1 MGKDRHCRQ
10 DQITDLSL
18 DHDPTHQTGQAGAFF
33 GRRHGKKLRKE
44 QAQSLAGLFP
54 QLAIDCQKPIV
65 PAQNFPEPKNGYWLE
80 IGFGGGEH
88 LLRNAQAHP
97 DIGHFGCE
105 PFINGL
111 AKLVLAIGRTGLDN
125 IRLHDDDAV
134 HVLTQ
139 LPDASLDRIYLLYP
153 DPWPKRRH
161 HKRRFVSEATLAHF
175 ARVLKPD
182 GLFCFASDIDHYVG
196 WTLARILKSEHFEWL
211 AESASDWKRPWD
223 GWQSTRYEAKA
234 LREGRTPSYI
244 TARRRGSAGHADQRG

>member
-1 MGKDRHCRQ
+1 LERDLPDHFGK
-10 DQITDLSL
+10 
-18 DHDPTHQTGQAGAFF
+18 AGAFF

-44 QAQSLAGLFP
+44 QAESLAGLFP
-54 QLAIDCQKPIV
+54 QLAIDCKKPVV
-65 PAQNFPEPKNGYWLE
+65 PQQVFATAYQDYWLE

-97 DIGHFGCE
+97 EIGHFGCE

-111 AKLVLAIGRTGLDN
+111 AKLVAAIGRSGLDN

-134 HVLTQ
+134 ELLGQ

-161 HKRRFVSEATLAHF
+161 HKRRFVSEATLAEF
-175 ARVLKPD
+175 ARVLKPH

-196 WTLARILKSEHFEWL
+196 WTLARLLKSPHFDWL
-211 AESASDWKRPWD
+211 AETAADWKQPWS
-223 GWQSTRYEAKA
+223 GWESTRYEAKA
-234 LREGRTPSYI
+234 LREGRVPSYI
-244 TARRRGSAGHADQRG
+244 TARRRGPERLLDCRD

>member
-1 MGKDRHCRQ
+1 LERDLPDHFGK
-10 DQITDLSL
+10 
-18 DHDPTHQTGQAGAFF
+18 AGAFF

-44 QAQSLAGLFP
+44 QAESLAGLFP
-54 QLAIDCQKPIV
+54 QLAIDCKKPVV
-65 PAQNFPEPKNGYWLE
+65 PQQVFATPYQHYWLE

-97 DIGHFGCE
+97 EIGHFGCE

-111 AKLVLAIGRTGLDN
+111 AKLVAAIGRSGLDN

-134 HVLTQ
+134 ELLGQ

-161 HKRRFVSEATLAHF
+161 HKRRFVSEATLAEF
-175 ARVLKPD
+175 ARVLKPH

-196 WTLARILKSEHFEWL
+196 WTLARLLKSPHFDWL
-211 AESASDWKRPWD
+211 AETAADWKQPWS
-223 GWQSTRYEAKA
+223 GWESTRYEAKA
-234 LREGRTPSYI
+234 LREGRVPSYI
-244 TARRRGSAGHADQRG
+244 TARRRGPEPLLDCRD

>member
-1 MGKDRHCRQ
+1 MERDFADHAGK
-10 DQITDLSL
+10 
-18 DHDPTHQTGQAGAFF
+18 AGAFF

-44 QAQSLAGLFP
+44 QAESLAGLFP
-54 QLAIDCQKPIV
+54 QLAIDCKKPVV
-65 PAQNFPEPKNGYWLE
+65 PQQVFATPYQDYWLE

-97 DIGHFGCE
+97 EIGHFGCE

-111 AKLVLAIGRTGLDN
+111 AKLVAAIGRSGLDN

-134 HVLTQ
+134 ELLGQ

-161 HKRRFVSEATLAHF
+161 HKRRFVSEATLAEF
-175 ARVLKPD
+175 ARVLKPH

-196 WTLARILKSEHFEWL
+196 WTLARLLKSPHFEWL
-211 AESASDWKRPWD
+211 AESAADWKHPWS
-223 GWQSTRYEAKA
+223 GWESTRYEAKA
-234 LREGRTPSYI
+234 LREGRVPSYI
-244 TARRRGSAGHADQRG
+244 TARRRGSDRLFDPLD

>member
-1 MGKDRHCRQ
+1 MERDLPDHFGK
-10 DQITDLSL
+10 
-18 DHDPTHQTGQAGAFF
+18 AGAFF

-44 QAQSLAGLFP
+44 QAESLAGLFP
-54 QLAIDCQKPIV
+54 QLAIDCKKPVV
-65 PAQNFPEPKNGYWLE
+65 PQQVFATAYQDYWLE

-97 DIGHFGCE
+97 EIGHFGCE

-111 AKLVLAIGRTGLDN
+111 AKLVAAIGRSGLDN

-134 HVLTQ
+134 ELLGQ

-161 HKRRFVSEATLAHF
+161 HKRRFVSEATLAEF
-175 ARVLKPD
+175 ARVLKPQ

-196 WTLARILKSEHFEWL
+196 WTLARLLKSPHFDWL
-211 AESASDWKRPWD
+211 AETAADWKQPWS
-223 GWQSTRYEAKA
+223 GWESTRYEAKA
-234 LREGRTPSYI
+234 LREGRVPSYI
-244 TARRRGSAGHADQRG
+244 TARRRGPERLLDCRD

>member
-1 MGKDRHCRQ
+1 MERDLPDHFGK
-10 DQITDLSL
+10 
-18 DHDPTHQTGQAGAFF
+18 AGAFF

-44 QAQSLAGLFP
+44 QAESLAGLFP
-54 QLAIDCQKPIV
+54 QLAIDCKKPVV
-65 PAQNFPEPKNGYWLE
+65 PQQVFATPYQDYWLE

-97 DIGHFGCE
+97 EIGHFGCE

-111 AKLVLAIGRTGLDN
+111 AKLVAAIGRSGLDN

-134 HVLTQ
+134 ELLGQ

-161 HKRRFVSEATLAHF
+161 HKRRFVSEAALAEF
-175 ARVLKPD
+175 ARVLKPQ

-196 WTLARILKSEHFEWL
+196 WTLARLLKSPHFDWL
-211 AESASDWKRPWD
+211 AETAADWKQPWS
-223 GWQSTRYEAKA
+223 GWESTRYEAKA
-234 LREGRTPSYI
+234 LREGRVPSYI
-244 TARRRGSAGHADQRG
+244 TARRRGPERLLDCRD

>member
-1 MGKDRHCRQ
+1 LQRDLADPFGK
-10 DQITDLSL
+10 
-18 DHDPTHQTGQAGAFF
+18 AGAFF

-44 QAQSLAGLFP
+44 QAESLSGLFP
-54 QLAIDCQKPIV
+54 QLALDCQKTVV
-65 PAQNFPEPKNGYWLE
+65 PQQVFATPYQNYWLE

-97 DIGHFGCE
+97 EIGHFGCE

-111 AKLVLAIGRTGLDN
+111 AKLVAAIGRTGLDN

-134 HVLTQ
+134 ELLGQ

-161 HKRRFVSEATLAHF
+161 HKRRFVSEATLAEF
-175 ARVLKPD
+175 ARVLKPQ

-196 WTLARILKSEHFEWL
+196 WTLARLLKSPHFDWL
-211 AESASDWKRPWD
+211 ADTAADWKQPWA
-223 GWQSTRYEAKA
+223 GWESTRYEAKA
-234 LREGRTPSYI
+234 LREGRVPSYI
-244 TARRRGSAGHADQRG
+244 TARRRGPERLFDHRD

>member
-1 MGKDRHCRQ
+1 MGKDRYRRQ
-10 DQITDLSL
+10 AQISDLSL
-18 DHDPTHQTGQAGAFF
+18 DHDPTPKAGMAGAFF

-54 QLAIDCQKPIV
+54 QFALDCQKSIV
-65 PAQNFPEPKNGYWLE
+65 PAQVFQEPKKAYWLE

-88 LLRNAQAHP
+88 LLHNAQTHP

-105 PFINGL
+105 PFVNGL
-111 AKLVLAIGRTGLDN
+111 AKLVAAIGRTGLDN

-134 HVLTQ
+134 ELLIQ
-139 LPDASLDRIYLLYP
+139 LPDASLERIYLLYP

-161 HKRRFVSEATLAHF
+161 HKRRFVSDSTLSHF
-175 ARVLKPD
+175 ARVLKPE

-211 AESASDWKRPWD
+211 AESAADWKQPWD

-234 LREGRTPSYI
+234 LREGRLPSYI
-244 TARRRGSAGHADQRG
+244 TARRRDPLLPGNPRG

>member
-1 MGKDRHCRQ
+1 MERDLADHFGK
-10 DQITDLSL
+10 
-18 DHDPTHQTGQAGAFF
+18 AGAFF

-44 QAQSLAGLFP
+44 QAESLAGLFP
-54 QLAIDCQKPIV
+54 QLAIDCKKPVV
-65 PAQNFPEPKNGYWLE
+65 PQQVFATPYQDYWLE

-97 DIGHFGCE
+97 EIGHFGCE

-111 AKLVLAIGRTGLDN
+111 AKLVAAIGRSGLDN

-134 HVLTQ
+134 ELLGQ

-161 HKRRFVSEATLAHF
+161 HKRRFVSEATLAEF
-175 ARVLKPD
+175 ARVLKPH

-196 WTLARILKSEHFEWL
+196 WTLARLLKSPHFDWL
-211 AESASDWKRPWD
+211 AETAADWKQPWS
-223 GWQSTRYEAKA
+223 GWESTRYEAKA
-234 LREGRTPSYI
+234 LREGRVPSYI
-244 TARRRGSAGHADQRG
+244 TARRRGPERLLDSRD

>member
-1 MGKDRHCRQ
+1 MERDLPDHFGK
-10 DQITDLSL
+10 
-18 DHDPTHQTGQAGAFF
+18 AGAFF

-44 QAQSLAGLFP
+44 QAESLAGLFP
-54 QLAIDCQKPIV
+54 QLAIDCKKPVV
-65 PAQNFPEPKNGYWLE
+65 PQQVFATAYQDYWLE

-97 DIGHFGCE
+97 EIGHFGCE

-111 AKLVLAIGRTGLDN
+111 AKLVAAIGRSGLDN

-134 HVLTQ
+134 ELLGQ

-161 HKRRFVSEATLAHF
+161 HKRRFVSEAALAEF
-175 ARVLKPD
+175 ARVLKPQ

-196 WTLARILKSEHFEWL
+196 WTLARLLKSPHFDWL
-211 AESASDWKRPWD
+211 AETAADWKQPWS
-223 GWQSTRYEAKA
+223 GWESTRYEAKA
-234 LREGRTPSYI
+234 LREGRVPSYI
-244 TARRRGSAGHADQRG
+244 TARRRGPERLLDCRD

>member
-1 MGKDRHCRQ
+1 LERDLPDHFGK
-10 DQITDLSL
+10 
-18 DHDPTHQTGQAGAFF
+18 AGAFF

-44 QAQSLAGLFP
+44 QAESLAGLFP
-54 QLAIDCQKPIV
+54 QLAIDCKKPVV
-65 PAQNFPEPKNGYWLE
+65 PQQVFATAYQDYWLE

-97 DIGHFGCE
+97 EIGHFGCE

-111 AKLVLAIGRTGLDN
+111 AKLVAAIGRSGLDN

-134 HVLTQ
+134 ELLGQ

-161 HKRRFVSEATLAHF
+161 HKRRFVSEATLAEF
-175 ARVLKPD
+175 ARVLKPQ

-196 WTLARILKSEHFEWL
+196 WTLARLLKSPHFDWL
-211 AESASDWKRPWD
+211 AETAADWKQPWS
-223 GWQSTRYEAKA
+223 GWESTRYEAKA
-234 LREGRTPSYI
+234 LREGRVPSYI
-244 TARRRGSAGHADQRG
+244 TARRRGPERLLDCRD